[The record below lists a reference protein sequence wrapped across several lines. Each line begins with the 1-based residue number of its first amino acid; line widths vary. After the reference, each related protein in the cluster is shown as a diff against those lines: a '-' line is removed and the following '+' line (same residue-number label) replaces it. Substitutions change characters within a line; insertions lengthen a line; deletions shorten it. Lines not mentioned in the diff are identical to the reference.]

1 MINIIKEAILFI
13 KSICNKSR
21 SIKANSKSREASKF
35 LLMIIQKFTKG
46 FSWFSIRKC
55 RKLKRLKSR
64 LNRKRNKRILKIST
78 LLLNQIFQN
87 LLKV

>member
-1 MINIIKEAILFI
+1 MINIIKEAIQFI

-21 SIKANSKSREASKF
+21 SIKANSKNREVSKF

-64 LNRKRNKRILKIST
+64 LNRKRNRRILKISI